1 MWFASGET
9 FFARRLAGMVAAAT
23 GRGLHV
29 ALAPEPVWLGEN
41 AKAKLARLAAADLDR
56 YAGGEPEFREIAEL
70 LSNPAK
76 ARFGWRTDNRT
87 GVRTGMLAAASWFG
101 VAATATGDE
110 IHVRTFRDR
119 RLGDVLA
126 EMLPA
131 GIPKAAG
138 NGVTALLSEINGDD
152 GDDVLDL
159 PISKEVRQ
167 IQRLAAQQTLAAAE
181 LHVGDDPRPLRVFD
195 TESGRW
201 AVRTKPYNDDEVI
214 TVTPA
219 GIKEIGDLLE
229 AR

>member
-9 FFARRLAGMVAAAT
+9 FFARRLAAMVAEAT
-23 GRGLHV
+23 GRALHV

-41 AKAKLARLAAADLDR
+41 ARARLAELAAADLDR

-70 LSNPAK
+70 LCTPAK
-76 ARFGWRTDNRT
+76 VRYGWCTDNRT
-87 GVRTGMLAAASWFG
+87 GLRTGMLAAASWFG

-110 IHVRTFRDR
+110 IHVRTFRDL

-126 EMLPA
+126 GMLPA

-138 NGVTALLSEINGDD
+138 NGVTALRSEIEGGD

-159 PISKEVRQ
+159 PLSKEVRQ
-167 IQRLAAQQTLAAAE
+167 IQRLAAQKTLAAAE
-181 LHVGDDPRPLRVFD
+181 LHIGDDPRPLRVFD

-201 AVRTKPYNDDEVI
+201 AVRTEPYNGDETI

-219 GIKEIGDLLE
+219 GPREIGDLLE
-229 AR
+229 GR